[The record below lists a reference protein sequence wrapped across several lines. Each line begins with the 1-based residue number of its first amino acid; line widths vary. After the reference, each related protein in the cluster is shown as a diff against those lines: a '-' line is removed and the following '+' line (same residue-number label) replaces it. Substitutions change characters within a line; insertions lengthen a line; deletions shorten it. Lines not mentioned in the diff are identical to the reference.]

1 MKDEV
6 LPVVQRILDN
16 LNELELLIENSGL
29 SPDNSRLARSS
40 FEKLRHKRGFA
51 DNPLMQVNSRIVMYR
66 NK

>member
-16 LNELELLIENSGL
+16 LDELELLIENSSL
-29 SPDNSRLARSS
+29 SPGNRWLAKSS
-40 FEKLRHKRGFA
+40 LEKLRHKRGFA
-51 DNPLMQVNSRIVMYR
+51 DNPLMQVNDRIVMYR